1 MFTIMD
7 GILGTAGVPEPRVI
21 ARSREF
27 VSSAIIYNCRI
38 SLALND
44 NIYSTTRQDSV
55 EAGRRIRVLLLGTL
69 VPLTTGK
76 ISR

>member
-1 MFTIMD
+1 MD
-7 GILGTAGVPEPRVI
+7 GIFGTAGVPDPRVI
-21 ARSREF
+21 ARSLEF
-27 VSSAIIYNCRI
+27 VSSAIIYNCNK
-38 SLALND
+38 SFAVND

-55 EAGRRIRVLLLGTL
+55 EAGRRIRVLVFGTL